1 MNFTGQCEEP
11 ITNTGRCE
19 GKVSDREEI
28 GKCGVTGRCET
39 TKKLSIIRD

>member
-19 GKVSDREEI
+19 GKVLAEGQIKGRKS
-28 GKCGVTGRCET
+28 GVTDRCET
-39 TKKLSIIRD
+39 KSSNKS